1 MRTDIY
7 CRDLEKYVK
16 ERENMLKDFR
26 IRLNKTEMEYLHSLT
41 SEIAVDNFIKEIIRK
56 KL

>member
-26 IRLNKTEMEYLHSLT
+26 IRLNKTEREHLHSLT